1 MFRIY
6 VLAIASF
13 AVAAVGAVAL
23 DRTAVRAD
31 WDEDAPVTK
40 TLDQENA
47 PLADRFFHVEWTL
60 TPGSR
65 NQSEIVGYVYNDY
78 GEAAVNIRLRIAELD
93 AAGREVAYAI
103 WPIDDTV
110 PGFGRA
116 YFDARVPESQ
126 SYRVTVAS
134 FEFAESQ

>member
-23 DRTAVRAD
+23 DRTAARAD

-47 PLADRFFHVEWTL
+47 PLADRFFHVGWTP
-60 TPGSR
+60 TPGS
-65 NQSEIVGYVYNDY
+65 
-78 GEAAVNIRLRIAELD
+78 ELD
-93 AAGREVAYAI
+93 AAGREAAYAI

-134 FEFAESQ
+134 FEFVESQ